1 MILSRWGDT
10 TFVTIVASL
19 ASHFPDFWSRICQ
32 IWGRARQCVFYGKLK
47 KETCNWCKWCQ
58 SQQFTLKLT
67 VCGKMFDG
75 SADAADDRRHG
86 GNIGFAITSDCSPIR
101 YLASPVLQYAFSLNW
116 WCKWNIFDLIPE
128 LEFKEQAQCYKRA
141 NVGRRLILDH
151 IWIRQWIIQGNQVL
165 FGLLHCSNW
174 NPDTSQS
181 RYKTNVSTQSH
192 PPKARQPH
200 MFWWRIDA
208 STHAM
213 RNIHDIYIWTAI
225 DHIYFVFMFLFAC
238 CSYLINRNYA
248 WQWK

>member
-1 MILSRWGDT
+1 MVVQMRRMIEGMGAISALPLLLIAHPLDISPVQFYNMLSLNWW
-10 TFVTIVASL
+10 FKVE
-19 ASHFPDFWSRICQ
+19 HFWPHSRV
-32 IWGRARQCVFYGKLK
+32 RVLR
-47 KETCNWCKWCQ
+47 
-58 SQQFTLKLT
+58 
-67 VCGKMFDG
+67 
-75 SADAADDRRHG
+75 
-86 GNIGFAITSDCSPIR
+86 
-101 YLASPVLQYAFSLNW
+101 ASPVLQKIK
-116 WCKWNIFDLIPE
+116 CG
-128 LEFKEQAQCYKRA
+128 AQL
-141 NVGRRLILDH
+141 LILDH